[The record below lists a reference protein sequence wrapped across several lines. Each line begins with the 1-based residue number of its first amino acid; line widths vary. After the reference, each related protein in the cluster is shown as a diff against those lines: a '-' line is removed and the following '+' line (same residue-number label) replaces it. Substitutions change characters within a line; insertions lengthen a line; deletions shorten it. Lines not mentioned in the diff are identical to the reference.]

1 MAARTEEVAHNDMT
15 ISGVAMIAA
24 GTDFDRAPWTRPEDH
39 VHPSTDLA
47 DPTIEGFDR
56 NLSSVEAARA
66 LGQAASRL
74 TARHPGPKKRN
85 LASPF
90 VRRSL

>member
-1 MAARTEEVAHNDMT
+1 
-15 ISGVAMIAA
+15 MIAA
-24 GTDFDRAPWTRPEDH
+24 GTDFDRAYWTRPEDH

-47 DPTIEGFDR
+47 DHYEEGFVR
-56 NLSSVEAARA
+56 YLSSIEAVRA

-74 TARHPGPKKRN
+74 TARHPSPKKRN
-85 LASPF
+85 HASPF